1 METVLLR
8 IMNLPYL
15 MCNAVNRFLVAILT
29 NDSSF
34 KYANLLLK
42 LFQKIISHIEKE
54 WYSSIDGLIQTI
66 IQLSS
71 EKELLLSK
79 FKFATAEIDK
89 IMEDTSL
96 TIENLGKHKLLIQE
110 AIGRRNAEE
119 NKRIQVET
127 QRDTLEKEIK
137 FWLEDWDT
145 LHNAPMLI
153 VIT

>member
-1 METVLLR
+1 VKPVLLR
-8 IMNLPYL
+8 ITSLRYS
-15 MCNAVNRFLVAILT
+15 MCNVLSRFLIAILT

-34 KYANLLLK
+34 KYANILLK

-79 FKFATAEIDK
+79 FKFASTEFDK

-96 TIENLGKHKLLIQE
+96 TIENLGKHKLLVQE

-119 NKRIQVET
+119 SKRIQVET

-153 VIT
+153 VN